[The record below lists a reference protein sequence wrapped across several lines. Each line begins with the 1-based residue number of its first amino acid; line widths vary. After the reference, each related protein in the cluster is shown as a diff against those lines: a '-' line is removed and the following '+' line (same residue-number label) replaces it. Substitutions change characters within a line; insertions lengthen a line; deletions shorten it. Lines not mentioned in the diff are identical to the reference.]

1 MNGYHLFLMGFAAYI
16 LLLVAIG
23 LHFVRR
29 QRDMVDFWIAGRQV
43 GWLNVGFSA
52 AASWLTAGA
61 MLFVTGL
68 FVIRGVGSMWLFVVP
83 NVLALIVIALLT
95 GRIKRL
101 PTITQPELLEMR
113 YSPLLRAPIA
123 VFIAMMMVM
132 FAVADFKGFSYVLS
146 VFYGVPEVYAVLLMA
161 VGVAIYTSLG
171 GFRAVVWTDAIQFV
185 LLALL
190 ALVVA
195 LFAWNVAPHPIP
207 MATIEEK
214 WWNPLSLGSVSA
226 IIIMLIALLPG
237 WITEQD
243 TWQKVWAARDV
254 KEARRGML
262 FGALLMGLVFMS
274 LFITAMAFRML
285 YPVPASEPESERLYL
300 QFILTS
306 TPPWL
311 LPLFALGF
319 AAAAMSCTDTFATS
333 GASCISRDVY
343 QRFMHPDAPMSRMQM
358 INRIVV
364 VGIVAC
370 AAIISLFVDSIFD
383 AIVMGTVI
391 GSASVFFP
399 LLGGIY
405 WKRATK
411 WGGFFAMVLG
421 GSTQVALLLLEALMG
436 IPLESINPLL
446 VEHGVL
452 LSLGV
457 SMLSFVGISL
467 ATSPTSAINLAPF
480 FEDVARRLSGA
491 QHVLVSEDEY
501 KAFLT
506 MLEEKRLGDVV
517 YMHYSLHLPEPI
529 DWGALV
535 SRLVLKAGWIAPTGE
550 DTVYR
555 LSGDDLLS
563 SIQAV
568 RGRENEIWLSVEYP
582 VHSTRDYRREMF
594 SAIQDIRS
602 TLGMRGKGVE

>member
-1 MNGYHLFLMGFAAYI
+1 MNGYYLFLMGFAAYI

-29 QRDMVDFWIAGRQV
+29 QRDMVDFWIAGREV

-68 FVIRGVGSMWLFVVP
+68 FVMVGVGSMWLFVVP
-83 NVLALIVIALLT
+83 NILALVVIALLT

-113 YSPLLRAPIA
+113 YSPMLRAPIA
-123 VFIAMMMVM
+123 IFIAMMMVM

-146 VFYGVPEVYAVLLMA
+146 VFYGIPEVLAVVLMA
-161 VGVAIYTSLG
+161 VGVAVYTSLG

-190 ALVVA
+190 AIVVA
-195 LFAWNVAPHPIP
+195 LFAWGAVPPTTP
-207 MATIEEK
+207 VSTIEGQ
-214 WWNPLSLGSVSA
+214 WWSPLSLGSISA
-226 IIIMLIALLPG
+226 ILIMLIALLPG

-243 TWQKVWAARDV
+243 PWQKVWAARDV
-254 KEARRGML
+254 RGARRGML
-262 FGALLMGLVFMS
+262 FGAALMGLVFLS
-274 LFITAMAFRML
+274 LFITAMAFKVL
-285 YPVPASEPESERLYL
+285 YPLPASEPESEMLYL

-311 LPLFALGF
+311 LTLFALGF

-343 QRFMHPDAPMSRMQM
+343 QRFLHPDAPMSRMQTV
-358 INRIVV
+358 NRIVV
-364 VGIVAC
+364 VGIVVC
-370 AAIISLFVDSIFD
+370 AAIISLFVESIFD

-405 WKRATK
+405 WRRATK

-421 GSTQVALLLLEALMG
+421 GGTQVALLLLEAFMG
-436 IPLESINPLL
+436 APLESISPLL

-457 SMLSFVGISL
+457 SMASFIGISL
-467 ATSPTSAINLAPF
+467 ATRPSSAINLAPF
-480 FEDVARRLSGA
+480 FEDVARKLCATVRIP
-491 QHVLVSEDEY
+491 VSEEEY
-501 KAFLT
+501 TSFLT
-506 MLEEKRLGDVV
+506 MLEEKRLGDMV
-517 YMHYSLHLPEPI
+517 YMHYSLRLPEPI

-555 LSGDDLLS
+555 VSGDDLLS

-568 RGRENEIWLSVEYP
+568 RGRENEIWLSVEHP
-582 VHSTRDYRREMF
+582 VHSMRDYKREMF

-602 TLGMRGKGVE
+602 TLPMEKSSE